1 MSEIREICRP
11 MRTMISN
18 EGIAEAVPGSETA
31 SALWFLAVANAPHL
45 WFWDERRR
53 ANGRRHVS
61 CNRLLRETYLA
72 L

>member
-11 MRTMISN
+11 MRTMISD
-18 EGIAEAVPGSETA
+18 EGIAEAVPGSKAA
-31 SALWFLAVANAPHL
+31 SAIWFLVVANAPHL
-45 WFWDERRR
+45 MFWNERRR
-53 ANGRRHVS
+53 AIRRRHSS